1 MLERGVGVESL
12 IVWPDPALDNMA
24 G

>member
-1 MLERGVGVESL
+1 MLERCVGVESL
-12 IVWPDPALDNMA
+12 TVWPDPALDNMA